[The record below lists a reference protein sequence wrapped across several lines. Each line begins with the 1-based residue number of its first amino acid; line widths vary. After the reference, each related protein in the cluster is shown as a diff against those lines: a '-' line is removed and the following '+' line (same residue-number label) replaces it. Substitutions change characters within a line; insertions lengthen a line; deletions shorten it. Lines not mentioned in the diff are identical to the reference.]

1 MEIEEDEGEGEG
13 GAEAEVV
20 EVVEVVEAL
29 VGISRCQTLRRT
41 PAKSQHR
48 QMHAHEYQ
56 HLLVWQRAWLGLHDA

>member
-1 MEIEEDEGEGEG
+1 VEIEEDEGEGEG
-13 GAEAEVV
+13 GAEA
-20 EVVEVVEAL
+20 EVVEAL

-56 HLLVWQRAWLGLHDA
+56 HLLVWQRAWLGLRDA

>member
-13 GAEAEVV
+13 GAEA
-20 EVVEVVEAL
+20 EVVEAL

-48 QMHAHEYQ
+48 HMHAHEYQ
-56 HLLVWQRAWLGLHDA
+56 HLLVWQRAWLGLRDA

>member
-13 GAEAEVV
+13 GAEA
-20 EVVEVVEAL
+20 EVVEAL

-56 HLLVWQRAWLGLHDA
+56 HLLVWQRAWLGLRDA